1 MDKQKILSV
10 SVACYNLKDMI
21 ETNIKSFCESSVA
34 DDVELIITDDGSTD
48 NTLEYAEKWEKQYP
62 NVIKLIRKKNEG
74 PGSTV
79 NSGIKHATGK
89 YFRMVDGDDWVN
101 SKNLELF
108 IEFLRGC
115 DSDLVISDYDI
126 YDNENKKIIETK
138 TCSLSPLNQFH
149 VDKAYLN
156 IPFEMHSLTYK
167 TSILKENEISLD
179 NCFYTD
185 VEYTLFPMKYV
196 NTISY
201 FNKTI
206 YIYRVAQATQSVNP
220 NSMKKNVAQHELVL
234 NHVIEDFI
242 VNEKN
247 MSIGQKTFI
256 AKRIASMCDV
266 QLTTYLYFE
275 PTKEQ
280 KRFVKDFINSIKQYP
295 EIYSEFKKGKKLKL
309 LKWSN
314 FVLFSIVRKLVLKKT
329 A

>member
-79 NSGIKHATGK
+79 NSGIKNATGK
-89 YFRMVDGDDWVN
+89 YFRMVDGDDWVD

-138 TCSLSPLNQFH
+138 TCSLPPLNQFH

-156 IPFEMHSLTYK
+156 IPFEMHSLTFK

-206 YIYRVAQATQSVNP
+206 YIYRVA
-220 NSMKKNVAQHELVL
+220 LW
-234 NHVIEDFI
+234 
-242 VNEKN
+242 
-247 MSIGQKTFI
+247 KTFLPFLMTFPPS
-256 AKRIASMCDV
+256 K
-266 QLTTYLYFE
+266 
-275 PTKEQ
+275 
-280 KRFVKDFINSIKQYP
+280 KDFSKDILGSVHLLPSTSIPPCCTRRRASALEGARPQVTSRESRPMKP
-295 EIYSEFKKGKKLKL
+295 SLKFSSERVVEGM
-309 LKWSN
+309 
-314 FVLFSIVRKLVLKKT
+314 FSASPAPPKMARAALRAFSASSVPCTRAVSS
-329 A
+329 